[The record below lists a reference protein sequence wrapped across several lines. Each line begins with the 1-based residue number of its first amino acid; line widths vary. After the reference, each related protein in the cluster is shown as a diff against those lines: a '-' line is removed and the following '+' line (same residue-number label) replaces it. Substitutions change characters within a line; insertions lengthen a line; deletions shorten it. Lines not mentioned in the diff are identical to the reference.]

1 MRSILK
7 NKLLSICIPTLNR
20 RDELE
25 KCLSSILGQ
34 KVSNELFDIV
44 IVDGGSTDGTREFIQ
59 KVSKKNSNIFLYD
72 SKYKNGVD
80 NDILQS
86 IRLSKSKFCW
96 LFSDD
101 DCFSD
106 QLLSKVINFLSL
118 NRRISGISLNYQGY
132 DSEMIKKIMT
142 VKATR
147 KEEKTK
153 NYSSLYDLFYDL
165 GIHTG
170 FISCQIINKKYFD
183 MSFNKISNKTTFNNW
198 VVPYIISTSFK
209 EEFGWY
215 FCADLIV
222 KYRSANDSFI
232 NKMGILNRFELT
244 FVGFRNILKAIFK
257 DKKKVNKIMN
267 YILLTRAPR
276 TIVFLKSKG
285 LHLKDSFYIAKI
297 LVNHYSYYPLLWLI
311 ILPLLI
317 LPNSL
322 FFILKKLYFKFI

>member
-1 MRSILK
+1 M
-7 NKLLSICIPTLNR
+7 
-20 RDELE
+20 
-25 KCLSSILGQ
+25 
-34 KVSNELFDIV
+34 
-44 IVDGGSTDGTREFIQ
+44 
-59 KVSKKNSNIFLYD
+59 YD

-86 IRLSKSKFCW
+86 IRFSDSKFCW

-101 DCFSD
+101 DCLSD
-106 QLLSKVINFLSL
+106 QLLSKVINFLSSK
-118 NRRISGISLNYQGY
+118 RKISGISLNYQGY
-132 DSEMIKKIMT
+132 DSKMNNKIIT

-153 NYSSLYDLFYDL
+153 KYLSLYDLFYDL

-183 MSFNKISNKTTFNNW
+183 ISSSNITNKTKFNNW
-198 VVPYIISTSFK
+198 VVPYIISTAYK
-209 EEFGWY
+209 EEHGWY

-244 FVGFRNILKAIFK
+244 FVGFKSILKIIFK
-257 DKKKVNKIMN
+257 DKKKVRKIMN

-276 TIVFLKSKG
+276 TIAFLKSNG
-285 LHLKDSFYIAKI
+285 LSTKDSYNIAKT
-297 LVNHYSYYPLLWLI
+297 LVKHYFFYSLVWLF
-311 ILPLLI
+311 ILPMLI
-317 LPNSL
+317 MPNSL
-322 FFILKKLYFKFI
+322 FYILRKLYFRYI